1 MFSFFA
7 SVFTL
12 VWIQEHLALV
22 IGILAALIILIVL
35 LVIRSRKRRR
45 AYLALPV
52 IFIGNKASMTY
63 HCADC
68 PQLARALQVN
78 LVGLRLPK
86 EAARYGFKPCGT
98 CNPRWP
104 AE

>member
-35 LVIRSRKRRR
+35 LVIRSRRRRR

-52 IFIGNKASMTY
+52 IFIGNKATRTY
-63 HCADC
+63 HDPSC
-68 PQLARALQVN
+68 PQLRRALTAN
-78 LVGLRLPK
+78 LVNLRLPK
-86 EAARYGFKPCGT
+86 EAARFRFTPCGS
-98 CNPRWP
+98 CHPRWP
-104 AE
+104 NT